1 MCYLYYNFSGFVSG
15 HYMSDTRNMDYCSFS
30 VLKIY
35 YYVSQH
41 FRMAV
46 TIWVL
51 PLSVKKGGIQ
61 TSSLWLLA
69 KTM

>member
-1 MCYLYYNFSGFVSG
+1 
-15 HYMSDTRNMDYCSFS
+15 MDYCSFS
-30 VLKIY
+30 VVKIY
-35 YYVSQH
+35 YYVLQH

-46 TIWVL
+46 TIWGL

-61 TSSLWLLA
+61 TSSLWLPA